1 MIRVCQ
7 KDTEGRSKE
16 LPLIESVMI
25 LVSIEINNNNL
36 LNLIGILESIILINL
51 QEGTKTLLYN
61 RTQTNKHRI

>member
-1 MIRVCQ
+1 MIRLCQ
-7 KDTEGRSKE
+7 KDTEGRSRE

-61 RTQTNKHRI
+61 RIQTNKHRI